1 MKESILWGTK
11 KGNPAWMQEI
21 ITNDKRNFEKARAW
35 AKRNGF
41 DRFRVAE
48 IDTSKAPNFTNT
60 LQTRITL

>member
-41 DRFRVAE
+41 DRFRIAE
-48 IDTSKAPNFTNT
+48 IDTSKAPDFTNT

>member
-41 DRFRVAE
+41 DRFRIAE
-48 IDTSKAPNFTNT
+48 IDTSKAPDFTNT
-60 LQTRITL
+60 LQTRI